1 MSGERA
7 AIAGGPAARPLRVLV
22 LSADVGYGHDA
33 AAHAL
38 SVEIAHDR
46 PDVQVTVE
54 NGLQAMGRRLHRLIR
69 GGYAAQLRTSPVT
82 YDLFHGLLRRSRVAR
97 HLIGLFLSVLGTS
110 GLRRLVRAHRPDV
123 IVSTYPAVTM
133 VLGHMRR
140 TGRLRIPVFATITDL
155 GGVELWTHPGV
166 DFHLVMHQR
175 CLEAVERS
183 GGRGSG
189 RVVRPL
195 VHPAFSRP
203 LGQQEARRDL
213 HLPTLGSLVVISGGG
228 WGIGDLGAAAEAALV
243 LPETAVVVVC
253 GRNEALRAMLG
264 TRFGTNPRIRII
276 GFTDQMSQLLAAAD
290 VLVHTTGGVTSLEAL
305 VRGCRVIAF
314 GDLPGHLRLSSRAQ
328 EELGLAEWVHTSAH
342 LTEAIRRAL
351 ARPVPQPDWEAA
363 TSAAEA
369 VLTARSRVRPLSIG
383 RVWATRAAVTLTVLS
398 LIGSWTLLSDDP
410 YPVLAHMLRLPAV
423 SVTPD
428 NPGKVGLVIRA
439 PAAYLPELLQAL
451 RQRGVHV
458 SVALA
463 EGSPPALS
471 AALLREG
478 DEPLPELGGG
488 SVTRWIHARRLAREA
503 ATLGESGHNY
513 YVTPSRGFTMGDY
526 LLARHEGALPVK
538 GALRIGSSER
548 VPDTRLRA
556 GLVIELTID
565 PDAPDP
571 LRPLDDLLSAL
582 DRRRLTAAPLGELPG
597 RRGGF
602 QEL

>member
-1 MSGERA
+1 M
-7 AIAGGPAARPLRVLV
+7 

-33 AAHAL
+33 AAQAL

-69 GGYAAQLRTSPVT
+69 GGYAAQLRTLPVT
-82 YDLFHGLLRRSRVAR
+82 YDLFHGLLCRSRAAR
-97 HLIGLFLSVLGTS
+97 YLIGLLLSVLGTK

-140 TGRLRIPVFATITDL
+140 TGRLRIPVFAAITDL

-203 LGQQEARRDL
+203 LEQEKARRDL
-213 HLPTLGSLVVISGGG
+213 HLPTQGSLVVISGGG

-243 LPETAVVVVC
+243 LPGTVVVVC
-253 GRNEALRAMLG
+253 GRNEALRAILE
-264 TRFGTNPRIRII
+264 TRFGTNPRVRII

-314 GDLPGHLRLSSRAQ
+314 GDLPGHLRLGSRAQ
-328 EELGLAEWVHTSAH
+328 EELGLAEWVRTSAQ

-351 ARPVPQPDWEAA
+351 ARPSPQPDWKAA
-363 TSAAEA
+363 ASAAEA
-369 VLTARSRVRPLSIG
+369 VLTARSRVRPLSVG
-383 RVWATRAAVTLTVLS
+383 RVWATRAAVTLTALS
-398 LIGSWTLLSDDP
+398 LIGGWTLFSDDP
-410 YPVLAHMLRLPAV
+410 YSVLAHTLRLPAV
-423 SVTPD
+423 SATPD
-428 NPGKVGLVIRA
+428 NSGKVSLVIRA
-439 PAAYLPELLQAL
+439 PAAYLPELLPAL
-451 RQRGVHV
+451 RQRGVHA

-463 EGSPPALS
+463 EGSPPALR
-471 AALLREG
+471 AAVLHEG
-478 DEPLPELGGG
+478 DEPLFELGGG
-488 SVTRWIHARRLAREA
+488 SVTRWIHARRLAREV
-503 ATLGESGHNY
+503 ATLGGSGHNY
-513 YVTPSRGFTMGDY
+513 YVTPSRGFTLGDY

-548 VPDTRLRA
+548 VPDNRLRA
-556 GLVIELTID
+556 GQVIEVTID
-565 PDAPDP
+565 PDAPNP
-571 LRPLDDLLSAL
+571 LRPLDELLRAL
-582 DRRRLTAAPLGELPG
+582 DRRRLTAAPLGGLPG
-597 RRGGF
+597 KRGRF